1 MTAEGVR
8 AGEDPPRR
16 DAGTG
21 KGMPLPG
28 ISGGLTQD
36 HGRTSREAVLVPIE
50 RTFLMS
56 TPREGTGI
64 LERQEERLSGWS
76 KAFGISRVF

>member
-1 MTAEGVR
+1 MTTEGVR

-16 DAGTG
+16 DARAG

-28 ISGGLTQD
+28 ISGDLTQD
-36 HGRTSREAVLVPIE
+36 HDRTSREVVLVPTE
-50 RTFLMS
+50 KTFLMS

-64 LERQEERLSGWS
+64 LERREERLSGWS
-76 KAFGISRVF
+76 KTFDISRVF